1 MRAADASGPSE
12 HLHPANQARHDDRT
26 LGDRVADGL
35 AGGMGSWRFIIAQ
48 AAFTAAWIAAN
59 TLHGWSRWDEYPFV
73 LLNLVYSFQA
83 GFTGPILLLSQN
95 RQAEHDRLRAE
106 HDYEVDREALAWTK
120 AIAAHL
126 GITDPAAEVTAIDG
140 NLTRKENR

>member
-1 MRAADASGPSE
+1 MNR
-12 HLHPANQARHDDRT
+12 HPANQARHDDKT
-26 LGDRVADGL
+26 FGDRVADSL
-35 AGGMGSWRFIIAQ
+35 AYGMGSWRFIIGQ
-48 AAFTAAWIAAN
+48 ALFTAAWIAAN
-59 TLHGWSRWDEYPFV
+59 TVHGWSRWDEYPFV

-106 HDYEVDREALAWTK
+106 HDYEVNEAALAWNK

-126 GITDPAAEVTAIDG
+126 GIANPPIDKGAA
-140 NLTRKENR
+140 